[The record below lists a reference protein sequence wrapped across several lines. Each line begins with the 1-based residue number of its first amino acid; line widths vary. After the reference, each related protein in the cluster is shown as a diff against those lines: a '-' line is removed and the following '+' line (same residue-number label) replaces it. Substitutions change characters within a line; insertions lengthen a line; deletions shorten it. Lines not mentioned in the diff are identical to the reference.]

1 MKNQRIRKALF
12 LAGMTQ
18 GELGQMMGLSDA
30 DVSKLLKYEL
40 AKSEQDEI
48 IRLIREADAPK
59 EGE

>member
-1 MKNQRIRKALF
+1 MQKNHRIRKALF

-18 GELGQMMGLSDA
+18 GELGQLMGLSDPYI
-30 DVSKLLKYEL
+30 SKLLQYEL

-48 IRLIREADAPK
+48 IRLIREADAQ